1 MQRYGVDPLVWIRG
15 GTARVESTLGNPI
28 LIGAYLI
35 MVVPLTVW
43 QLIRSFSPPPFLPKR
58 CPEPCPEPRRRVV
71 EGLGGVRGEDKKV
84 VPSLVLFGCYL
95 LLLILQ
101 LICLVFTQSRG
112 PWLGLMVGALFFFL
126 LLAILRGWRG
136 LALAAVGVS
145 IALLAILAILN
156 LPNSPLALPKGIPFI
171 ERLDDITRDI
181 MEDRSLIWQGA
192 VKMIANDRIRVVIG
206 YGPETMG
213 LISYS
218 YIHPDWAASKGYKQ
232 IPDRCHNETLDA
244 VVTGGLIGLA
254 AYLALF
260 GSIFYYGLKQLGLIA
275 NPRQR
280 TFLVAAWLGGGSR

>member
-1 MQRYGVDPLVWIRG
+1 MLETLRTRQQLERLITVILLTSLPISIYGIMQHYGVDPLVWIRG

-43 QLIRSFSPPPFLPKR
+43 QLIRSLSL
-58 CPEPCPEPRRRVV
+58 
-71 EGLGGVRGEDKKV
+71 VRAKEKKV
-84 VPSLVLFGCYL
+84 GPSLVLFGCYL
-95 LLLILQ
+95 LLLLLQ
-101 LICLVFTQSRG
+101 LICLMFTQSRG

-126 LLAILRGWRG
+126 LLAVLRGWRG

-156 LPNSPLALPKGIPFI
+156 LPHSPLALPKGIPYV
-171 ERLDDITRDI
+171 ERLDEIFRDT

-213 LISYS
+213 LIFYP
-218 YIHPDWAASKGYKQ
+218 YAHPAG
-232 IPDRCHNETLDA
+232 
-244 VVTGGLIGLA
+244 
-254 AYLALF
+254 
-260 GSIFYYGLKQLGLIA
+260 QL
-275 NPRQR
+275 
-280 TFLVAAWLGGGSR
+280 